1 MVVARLFQRAS
12 VGYFQHL
19 LLAERFPVVEI
30 AAMIHIPVRTV
41 KYRMNRLGISVRQ
54 LFSTISDHDLDM
66 LVDDLLEVNPN
77 LGK

>member
-1 MVVARLFQRAS
+1 M
-12 VGYFQHL
+12 
-19 LLAERFPVVEI
+19 VEI